1 MNPLYSPIFEE
12 RVSFL
17 NDSQYWSKEKQ
28 QQYQL
33 KRLKYLIKHVH
44 QYVPYYR
51 DFLNNNNLSVNDF
64 NILDDIK
71 KMPKINKSIVQ
82 ENIEEF
88 IDIRYSK
95 DNLFHRTT
103 GGSTGTPL
111 SVYSDLDFFSRDKAN
126 TNYYM
131 NVFGLDI
138 FSHKS
143 IRIYGDKVDATLIQE
158 EKYWYQNDNK
168 LLMSCYHI
176 DETTASKYMQ
186 EINKFNPVYIHTRP
200 SSILPLAKYILEQNL
215 ELKSPIRFIFSDG
228 EYLTKGQRKIIERAF
243 QGRLLNV
250 YGHTEGCVF
259 GHPCQYSDHLHF
271 APQVGLL
278 ELLDS
283 DGNDVVNDNQKGE
296 LIVTG
301 FNNLVF
307 PLIRYETGDIGLYD
321 SSSCL
326 CGREYTIISKIEG
339 RIQDYVVDINSNLI
353 PLAPAIFNYNDI
365 DWHGIKEF
373 KVIQEDKGILRLLL
387 LLEKSNTKPVVEVS
401 SYFKTRLEQI
411 LGKSFSIII
420 EIVNDLSKTKI
431 GKFRYL
437 EQKLNIKEFFE

>member
-1 MNPLYSPIFEE
+1 MNPLHSPIFEE

-64 NILDDIK
+64 NTLDDIK
-71 KMPKINKSIVQ
+71 KMPKINKSILQ

-143 IRIYGDKVDATLIQE
+143 IRIYGDKVDTSLIQE
-158 EKYWYQNDNK
+158 GKYWYQNDNK

-186 EINKFNPVYIHTRP
+186 EINNFNPVYIHTRP

-228 EYLTKGQRKIIERAF
+228 EYLTNGQRKIIERAF

-259 GHPCQYSDHLHF
+259 GHPCQHSDYLHF

-283 DGNDVVNDNQKGE
+283 DGNDVVNAGGGNDE
-296 LIVTG
+296 ITG
-301 FNNLVF
+301 G
-307 PLIRYETGDIGLYD
+307 Y
-321 SSSCL
+321 
-326 CGREYTIISKIEG
+326 
-339 RIQDYVVDINSNLI
+339 
-353 PLAPAIFNYNDI
+353 
-365 DWHGIKEF
+365 W
-373 KVIQEDKGILRLLL
+373 
-387 LLEKSNTKPVVEVS
+387 
-401 SYFKTRLEQI
+401 
-411 LGKSFSIII
+411 SI
-420 EIVNDLSKTKI
+420 
-431 GKFRYL
+431 
-437 EQKLNIKEFFE
+437 